1 MERFLCQGPR
11 GVLCSRRDAPSLAG
25 IQAAHHGVRV
35 QLAEREVED
44 KVAKT
49 QLWMDV
55 GMRKC

>member
-11 GVLCSRRDAPSLAG
+11 GVLRFRRDAPSLAG

-35 QLAEREVED
+35 QLAEWEVED

-49 QLWMDV
+49 HLLVSV
-55 GMRKC
+55 GMRK